1 MSNNDT
7 IVRRA
12 QNIKLHT
19 NNLFMKRKKSNIYKT
34 NLSILAVF
42 VMAVITIA
50 SVFVYRRLI
59 NNAFQIDAAGNTFYT
74 YHFAMVAEPHAD
86 AFWNKV
92 WLAANEEAE
101 TMDACVEWIG
111 NSLAEEYPLA
121 DLMEMAIAAQVD
133 GILVQPDGSDEMKLL
148 IQQAIDDGIP
158 VITVMSDSA
167 GSNRQGFVGYNSY
180 DLGQLYGQQV
190 REALSSSQEPGRA
203 VLLFSNDITDNT
215 QNIIYSSLMESL
227 EGQNVSVDVMIIDNS
242 NVFSA
247 EEAIRE
253 LVVSPSSDDTAD
265 ADETAPDILICLNST
280 NTICAYQAVVDHNKV
295 GEIQILGYYDSEEI
309 LTAVEKR
316 IIQATVAVDA
326 NRVGAACVD
335 ALMEYLQFDRT
346 SDFTAVSLSVVTA
359 DNVDEYRQLVAA
371 EQEGE

>member
-1 MSNNDT
+1 
-7 IVRRA
+7 
-12 QNIKLHT
+12 
-19 NNLFMKRKKSNIYKT
+19 MKQKKSNIYKT
-34 NLSILAVF
+34 NLSLLAVV
-42 VMAVITIA
+42 VMAIITIA
-50 SVFVYRRLI
+50 SVSVYRRLI
-59 NNAFQIDAAGNTFYT
+59 NSKFQIDATGNTFYT
-74 YHFAMVAEPHAD
+74 YHFAMVAEPRED
-86 AFWNKV
+86 PFWTNV
-92 WLAANEEAE
+92 WLAAGKEAAK
-101 TMDACVEWIG
+101 MDAYVEWVG
-111 NSLAEEYPLA
+111 NSLTEQYPLT

-167 GSNRQGFVGYNSY
+167 GSDRQGFVGYNSY

-190 REALSSSQEPGRA
+190 RQALLQSPGGSRA
-203 VLLFSNDITDNT
+203 VLLFSNDITENT
-215 QNIIYSSLMESL
+215 QNIVYSSLMESL
-227 EGQNVSVDVMIIDNS
+227 EGQDVVVDVMIIDSS

-253 LVVSPSSDDTAD
+253 LVVSPSAEETTG
-265 ADETAPDILICLNST
+265 DELTAPDILICLNAT

-295 GEIQILGYYDSEEI
+295 GEIQILGYYDSDEI

-326 NRVGAACVD
+326 NRVGATCVD
-335 ALMEYLQFDRT
+335 ALMEYLHFDRT
-346 SDFTAVSLSVVTA
+346 SDFTPVGLTVVTA
-359 DNVDEYRQLVAA
+359 DNVEEYRQLLAA